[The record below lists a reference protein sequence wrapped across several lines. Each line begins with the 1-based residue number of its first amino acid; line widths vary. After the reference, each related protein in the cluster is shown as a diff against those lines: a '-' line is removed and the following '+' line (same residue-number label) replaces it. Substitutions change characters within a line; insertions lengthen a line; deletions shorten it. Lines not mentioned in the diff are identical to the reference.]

1 MDIKL
6 KKNTDFNPSIGAAP
20 YLVRNRLLNGIA
32 RHVNKLSGVLLDFGC
47 GSKPYRSMFNVEK
60 YVGLDYNGDGHDHQ
74 YEQIDFFYDGKT
86 IPFPNEH
93 FDSVFSSEV
102 FEHVFNLEEILPEIN
117 RVMKKGA
124 LILVT
129 CPFAICEH
137 EQPNDYA
144 RYTSFALKHLMQ
156 KNGFEV
162 VVFEKLGGSI
172 DVIVQMR
179 LTYFHYHI
187 MPFFAKIPVFRK
199 ILRWSTNALLN
210 SYANL
215 HGKLFPIGDELY
227 LNNLIVCRKV
237 N

>member
-1 MDIKL
+1 MVA
-6 KKNTDFNPSIGAAP
+6 KNTDFNPSIGVAP

-32 RHVNKLSGVLLDFGC
+32 RHVGKLNGVLLDFGC
-47 GSKPYRSMFNVEK
+47 GSKPYRQLFNVEQ
-60 YVGLDYNGDGHDHQ
+60 YIGLDYNGEGHDHNN
-74 YEQIDFFYDGKT
+74 EQIDFFYDGRQ
-86 IPFPNEH
+86 IPFPNEY
-93 FDSVFSSEV
+93 FNAVFSSEV
-102 FEHVFNLEEILPEIN
+102 FEHVFNLEEMIPEIN

-162 VVFEKLGGSI
+162 VLFEKLGGSI

-187 MPFFAKIPVFRK
+187 MPYFTKIPVFRK
-199 ILRWSTNALLN
+199 LLRWTVNASLN
-210 SYANL
+210 TYANL
-215 HGKLFPIGDELY
+215 HGKIFPKGDELY
-227 LNNLIVCRKV
+227 LNNLILCRKV